1 MHKGTKI
8 AIIIAAVLLVVGC
21 VMAGIGYTVIG
32 GNITVDYEQKDK
44 YEKRFSD
51 EVNKIEVELRS
62 ERVELYVISGDEYVV
77 EYYDNARKYL
87 DVELDG
93 DILRVARNNVRVK
106 WYENIHIGFEEPIVD
121 VRIGVPTEFYGE
133 VELNAGSGGISV
145 EGLTLEKPLQVS
157 VGSGGIGI
165 NNVYCS
171 ELTASTGS
179 GGMKIDGVT
188 VIKDASITAG
198 SGGIRIEELRCGEKF
213 KAEAG
218 SGAIRL
224 EDCSADTVRLKTASG
239 SINFEDFSYDSSA
252 YISAGSG
259 GVRGELT
266 GRERDYSIR
275 SDTDSGSCNLPE
287 RTDNGKKIL
296 DVSTGSGS
304 IKIEFADD

>member
-157 VGSGGIGI
+157 VGSGGI
-165 NNVYCS
+165 
-171 ELTASTGS
+171 
-179 GGMKIDGVT
+179 
-188 VIKDASITAG
+188 
-198 SGGIRIEELRCGEKF
+198 RIEELRCGEKF